1 MAQTLA
7 TATGRRHLDRFE
19 NGPLV
24 MAKAD
29 LKNLEVWRESIGK
42 AVERCFAL
50 AGVSDKEGA
59 ALIGRDQG
67 QIGRW
72 IKGTERPQLDAIFAV
87 EKLRQPFAQALA
99 EMSGAEVEVT
109 VRMRRSA

>member
-1 MAQTLA
+1 MSHTVA
-7 TATGRRHLDRFE
+7 TSAAPRHLDRFE
-19 NGPLV
+19 NGPLA

-29 LKNLEVWRESIGK
+29 LNNLEVWRASVGK

-50 AGVSDKEGA
+50 AGVSQKEGS
-59 ALIGRDQG
+59 ALVGRDQG
-67 QIGRW
+67 QVGRW
-72 IKGTERPQLDAIFAV
+72 ISGAERPQLDAIFAV

-99 EMSGAEVEVT
+99 EIAGAEVEVT